1 MQIKFQVMKGGILL
15 KEEILSQEVIKVGRN
30 PGCHLLI
37 EDEDISGTHA
47 VIEVGG
53 PGQVFVNDLGGI
65 TGTLVNGQPV
75 GRSVLNNGDSIYFGS
90 IEVRVIF
97 LEAQQMV
104 GAPASGFSSTQLG
117 QAPAT
122 PGVQPGPTSE
132 MPMAPLSQ
140 APAMAQPT
148 SAPFPM
154 QNQMPAMQQQMSSS
168 PAMPQFQQP
177 MGMPQAQ
184 QPAMAVPASMPAAPI
199 SQAPAGFQAAAVD
212 LSIVEDATRQA
223 TEVVVLW
230 NGSVLTVNHYKPD
243 EKKPV
248 NYYIGEDPTCDFPIP
263 AEALNGQTKVPLVIN
278 QLGGAATVTIL
289 PNVQGDVTYEDGS
302 RVSVQE
308 LASSGQVA
316 PSSDI
321 SGGFSF
327 NLPSKARVKMDLG
340 PWSFLVNSVASP
352 RKFVAPIEFDWS
364 SQIYTGF
371 SLIMHF
377 VFLAL
382 IYFIPPDPEGLSLD
396 LLAENNRFVKYMLTP
411 PEVQQDEIPEWLK
424 KDKQD
429 EKQGGKGKRHK
440 GEEGQMGKRD
450 AKKTD
455 NHYGIKGPKD
465 NPDPHMARSMAKEM
479 AKNAGILSYLSAA
492 NAPTSPF
499 GRDTALG
506 VDPENALGALMG
518 NQVGENFGYGGLGLR
533 GTGRGGGGTGEGT
546 IGLGNLNT
554 IGHGGG
560 GGSGSG
566 YGRGAGGLGGRRG
579 SAPRIRSGAAMV
591 KGSLSKEVIRRIVHR
606 HINEVKFCYERQ
618 LAKRPDLS
626 GRVAVKFIIS
636 GTGAVQMAAVASSTL
651 GDPSVENCIAQAVR
665 RWTFPQ
671 PEGGGI
677 VIVTYPFQLTAP
689 EG

>member
-1 MQIKFQVMKGGILL
+1 MSAVSITFKVTRNGELL
-15 KEEILSQEVIKVGRN
+15 KEETLTQDVIKIGKMASS
-30 PGCHLLI
+30 HLQI
-37 EDEDISGTHA
+37 DDEGISRMHA

-53 PGQVFVNDLGGI
+53 PDQVHVIDLGSQ
-65 TGTLVNGQPV
+65 TGTLVNGKKVNKAPLASGDKVTLGGVEVEVTFAAAAEQPAA
-75 GRSVLNNGDSIYFGS
+75 D
-90 IEVRVIF
+90 
-97 LEAQQMV
+97 EAA
-104 GAPASGFSSTQLG
+104 APAPAPPVVAPTAAVAPPAFQPQTAAAPEVPAA
-117 QAPAT
+117 APAAST
-122 PGVQPGPTSE
+122 AGVTAG
-132 MPMAPLSQ
+132 
-140 APAMAQPT
+140 
-148 SAPFPM
+148 
-154 QNQMPAMQQQMSSS
+154 
-168 PAMPQFQQP
+168 
-177 MGMPQAQ
+177 
-184 QPAMAVPASMPAAPI
+184 SMFI
-199 SQAPAGFQAAAVD
+199 D
-212 LSIVEDATRQA
+212 LNTVEDVTKQA
-223 TEVVVLW
+223 IEVVVMW
-230 NGSVLTVNHYKPD
+230 NYSVLQVRHYKA
-243 EKKPV
+243 EQKKPE
-248 NYYIGEDPTCDFPIP
+248 NFYIGEDFTADFPLP
-263 AEALNGQTKVPLVIN
+263 AEQLQGQTKIPLVIN
-278 QLGGAATVTIL
+278 QPGGGATVNIPQGFT
-289 PNVQGDVTYEDGS
+289 GDVTGEDGS
-302 RVSVQE
+302 RTPI
-308 LASSGQVA
+308 ADMISSGQLQS
-316 PSSDI
+316 SSDVP
-321 SGGFSF
+321 GGHSIA
-327 NLPSKARVKMDLG
+327 LPPKGRIKLDFG
-340 PWSFLVNSVASP
+340 PWSFLVNAVP
-352 RKFVAPIEFDWS
+352 NPKKFVAPLQFNWTA
-364 SQIYTGF
+364 QIYSGF
-371 SLIMHF
+371 SLILHA
-377 VFLAL
+377 VFLFL

-396 LLAENNRFVKYMLTP
+396 LLDESNRFIKYMLNP
-411 PEVQQDEIPEWLK
+411 AEVQQDEIPEWLK
-424 KDKQD
+424 KDKKDD
-429 EKQGGKGKRHK
+429 EQGGKGKRHK

-479 AKNAGILSYLSAA
+479 AKTAGILSYLSSA

-579 SAPRIRSGAAMV
+579 KAPRIRSGAAMV

-606 HINEVKFCYERQ
+606 HINEVKFCYEKQ
-618 LAKRPDLS
+618 LAQRPDLA
-626 GRVAVKFIIS
+626 GRVAIKFIIS

-651 GDPSVENCIAQAVR
+651 GNAQVENCIAQAVR

>member
-1 MQIKFQVMKGGILL
+1 MSTVQLRFEVFKAGALIR
-15 KEEILSQEVIKVGRN
+15 EEFLSQEVIKIGRT
-30 PGCHLLI
+30 PGSHLLV
-37 EDEDISGTHA
+37 DDDDVSGTHA

-53 PGQVFVNDLGGI
+53 VGQIFINDLGGI
-65 TGTLVNGQPV
+65 TGTKVNGQPV
-75 GRSVLNNGDSIYFGS
+75 GRAGLNNGDVITFGS
-90 IEVRVIF
+90 IDIRVSISG
-97 LEAQQMV
+97 EAQQPVAAPPMAV
-104 GAPASGFSSTQLG
+104 PSQPPQMAQTMAQPPMTYSQPPQMAQTMAQPPMAAPAAPPMQTQLG
-117 QAPAT
+117 QPAMAMPAAMSTANVAPA
-122 PGVQPGPTSE
+122 
-132 MPMAPLSQ
+132 AA
-140 APAMAQPT
+140 APAMSFPT
-148 SAPFPM
+148 
-154 QNQMPAMQQQMSSS
+154 
-168 PAMPQFQQP
+168 
-177 MGMPQAQ
+177 
-184 QPAMAVPASMPAAPI
+184 
-199 SQAPAGFQAAAVD
+199 AAVD
-212 LSIVEDATRQA
+212 LSSVEDVSKQS

-230 NGSVLTVNHYKPD
+230 NGSVLQVNHYLPD

-248 NYYIGEDPTCDFPIP
+248 NFYIGEDPTCDFPIP
-263 AEALNGQTKVPLVIN
+263 PEVLNGQTKCALVIN
-278 QLGGAATVTIL
+278 QLGGASAVTFI
-289 PNVQGDVTYEDGS
+289 PNAQGDVTFEDGRRLS
-302 RVSVQE
+302 LQE
-308 LASSGQVA
+308 VVASGQV
-316 PSSDI
+316 SSSAEV
-321 SGGFSF
+321 SGGYTF
-327 NLPSKARVKMDLG
+327 NLPSRARVKMDVG
-340 PWSFLVNSVASP
+340 PWSFLVNSVPAP
-352 RKFVAPIEFDWS
+352 RKFVAPMELDWS

-371 SLIMHF
+371 SLILHA

-382 IYFIPPDPEGLSLD
+382 VYFIPPDPEGLSLD

-411 PEVQQDEIPEWLK
+411 PEVQQDEVPEWLK

-429 EKQGGKGKRHK
+429 EQQGGKGKRHK

-579 SAPRIRSGAAMV
+579 SVPSIRSGAAMV

-618 LAKRPDLS
+618 LATRPDLS
-626 GRVAVKFIIS
+626 GRVSVKFIIS
-636 GTGAVQMAAVASSTL
+636 GTGAVQMAAVESSTL
-651 GDPSVENCIAQAVR
+651 GDPSVENCIASAVR

>member
-1 MQIKFQVMKGGILL
+1 MIAMQIKFEIFKGGMLV
-15 KEEILSQEVIKVGRN
+15 KEEILGQEVIKVGRN
-30 PGCHLLI
+30 PGSHLLI
-37 EDEDISGTHA
+37 NDEDVSGTHA

-53 PGQVFVNDLGGI
+53 PGQIFINDLGGI

-75 GRSVLNNGDSIYFGS
+75 GRSALNSGDTISFGS
-90 IEVRVIF
+90 VDLRVIF
-97 LEAQQMV
+97 IEAQQV
-104 GAPASGFSSTQLG
+104 AAPPAMNFASTQLG
-117 QAPAT
+117 QAPVYPQAAT
-122 PGVQPGPTSE
+122 PSQ
-132 MPMAPLSQ
+132 MPVMPSAMPSH
-140 APAMAQPT
+140 APAMAQPISSVPSMT
-148 SAPFPM
+148 QPAVPM
-154 QNQMPAMQQQMSSS
+154 MPQVQQQ
-168 PAMPQFQQP
+168 
-177 MGMPQAQ
+177 MGMPQ
-184 QPAMAVPASMPAAPI
+184 QPMMSASVPMATAPV
-199 SQAPAGFQAAAVD
+199 SQAPMGFQVAAVD
-212 LSIVEDATRQA
+212 LSTVEDVSRQA

-243 EKKPV
+243 EKKPC
-248 NYYIGEDPTCDFPIP
+248 NFYIGEDPSCDFPIP

-278 QLGGAATVTIL
+278 HLGGAATVTIL
-289 PNVQGDVTYEDGS
+289 PNVQGDVTYEDGN
-302 RVSVQE
+302 RVSVHE

-327 NLPSKARVKMDLG
+327 NLPTRARVKMDLG
-340 PWSFLVNSVASP
+340 PWSFLINSVASP

-371 SLIMHF
+371 SLIMHA

-411 PEVQQDEIPEWLK
+411 PEVQQDEVPEWLK

-429 EKQGGKGKRHK
+429 EQQGGKGKRHK

-579 SAPRIRSGAAMV
+579 SAPSIRSGAAMV

-651 GDPSVENCIAQAVR
+651 GDPGVENCIAQAVR

>member
-1 MQIKFQVMKGGILL
+1 MSTVQLKFEVFKAGALIR
-15 KEEILSQEVIKVGRN
+15 EEVLSQEVIKIGRT
-30 PGCHLLI
+30 PGSHLQI
-37 EDEDISGTHA
+37 DDDDVSGTHA
-47 VIEVGG
+47 VVEIGG
-53 PGQVFVNDLGGI
+53 GQIFINDLGGN
-65 TGTLVNGQPV
+65 TGTKVNGQPV
-75 GRSVLNNGDSIYFGS
+75 GRAGLNSGDVVTFGS
-90 IEVRVIF
+90 IDIRVSV
-97 LEAQQMV
+97 L
-104 GAPASGFSSTQLG
+104 GSTQP
-117 QAPAT
+117 APGLNVPT
-122 PGVQPGPTSE
+122 MVQPGQQPVQPGQSASPMMPPMGQAAFSQPPTA
-132 MPMAPLSQ
+132 APGPALTAAMQS
-140 APAMAQPT
+140 APPAAASGSFGTAAAQPAVST
-148 SAPFPM
+148 AG
-154 QNQMPAMQQQMSSS
+154 MSY
-168 PAMPQFQQP
+168 P
-177 MGMPQAQ
+177 
-184 QPAMAVPASMPAAPI
+184 V
-199 SQAPAGFQAAAVD
+199 AAVD
-212 LSIVEDATRQA
+212 LNTIEDVSKQS

-230 NGSVLTVNHYKPD
+230 NGSVLLVKHYLPD

-248 NYYIGEDPTCDFPIP
+248 NFCIGENPTCDFPIP
-263 AEALNGQTKVPLVIN
+263 RDVLNGQTKCALVVN
-278 QLGGAATVTIL
+278 QPGGASSVTLL
-289 PNVQGDVTYEDGS
+289 PNAQGDVTFEDGS
-302 RVSVQE
+302 RTSLQDVISSGGA
-308 LASSGQVA
+308 ASSAEV
-316 PSSDI
+316 P
-321 SGGFSF
+321 GGFSF
-327 NLPSKARVKMDLG
+327 NLPARARVKIDIG
-340 PWSFLVNSVASP
+340 PWSFLVNSVPCP
-352 RKFVAPIEFDWS
+352 RKFVAPLEFDWS

-371 SLIMHF
+371 SLILHA

-382 IYFIPPDPEGLSLD
+382 VYLIPPDPDGLSLD

-411 PEVQQDEIPEWLK
+411 PEVQQDEVPEWLK
-424 KDKQD
+424 KDKKD
-429 EKQGGKGKRHK
+429 EQQGGKGKRHK

-450 AKKTD
+450 SKKTD

-499 GRDTALG
+499 GQDTALG

-518 NQVGENFGYGGLGLR
+518 NQVGANFGYGGLGLR

-579 SAPRIRSGAAMV
+579 SAPKIRSGAAMV

-618 LAKRPDLS
+618 LSKRPDLS

-651 GDPSVENCIAQAVR
+651 GDPTVENCIASAVR

>member
-1 MQIKFQVMKGGILL
+1 MSAMQIKFDVMKGGMLL

-30 PGCHLLI
+30 PGSHLLI
-37 EDEDISGTHA
+37 DDEDVSATHA
-47 VIEVGG
+47 VIEVSG
-53 PGQVFVNDLGGI
+53 PGQIFVNDLGGI

-75 GRSVLNNGDSIYFGS
+75 GRAALNSGDLVSFGS
-90 IEVRVIF
+90 IEVRVTFIGM
-97 LEAQQMV
+97 EQPAVGPAPAMGSTVAMGQPAMPAAPVVQPAAPAPIP
-104 GAPASGFSSTQLG
+104 GAPTMQMGAPPMQS
-117 QAPAT
+117 QAPAAPIMQQNMPPVMPNQT
-122 PGVQPGPTSE
+122 MSQP
-132 MPMAPLSQ
+132 PMGQPPMSQAPIAAPAMGQ
-140 APAMAQPT
+140 APAMA
-148 SAPFPM
+148 PM
-154 QNQMPAMQQQMSSS
+154 A
-168 PAMPQFQQP
+168 FQ
-177 MGMPQAQ
+177 G
-184 QPAMAVPASMPAAPI
+184 
-199 SQAPAGFQAAAVD
+199 GAVD
-212 LSIVEDATRQA
+212 LNTVEDVTKQA

-263 AEALNGQTKVPLVIN
+263 VEMLNGQTKVPLVVN
-278 QLGGAATVTIL
+278 QLGGAATVTLL
-289 PNVQGDVTYEDGS
+289 PNVQGDVTFEDGS
-302 RVSVQE
+302 RQSIQD
-308 LASSGQVA
+308 LAGSGQVA
-316 PSSDI
+316 PSSEI

-327 NLPSKARVKMDLG
+327 NLPTKARVKMDLG
-340 PWSFLVNSVASP
+340 PWSFLVNSVPSP
-352 RKFVAPIEFDWS
+352 RKFVAPIQFDWS

-371 SLIMHF
+371 SLIMHA

-411 PEVQQDEIPEWLK
+411 PEVQQDEVPEWLK

-429 EKQGGKGKRHK
+429 EQQGGKGKRHK

-579 SAPRIRSGAAMV
+579 SAPSIRSGAAMV

-651 GDPSVENCIAQAVR
+651 GDPGVENCIAQAVR

>member
-1 MQIKFQVMKGGILL
+1 MSGLSIKLEAIKNGEPLTE
-15 KEEILSQEVIKVGRN
+15 KTLSQNVIKIGKMAS
-30 PGCHLLI
+30 CHLQI
-37 EDEDISGTHA
+37 DDESISRMHA
-47 VIEVGG
+47 VIEVSDAGE
-53 PGQVFVNDLGGI
+53 VHIVDLGSAS
-65 TGTLVNGQPV
+65 GTLVNGKKVNKAPV
-75 GRSVLNNGDSIYFGS
+75 RSGDTLMLGNVEI
-90 IEVRVIF
+90 RVTFDEGDAEMAASPPDKYEEEPSAGPPIPPPV
-97 LEAQQMV
+97 A
-104 GAPASGFSSTQLG
+104 APPIPPQR
-117 QAPAT
+117 
-122 PGVQPGPTSE
+122 
-132 MPMAPLSQ
+132 MP
-140 APAMAQPT
+140 
-148 SAPFPM
+148 SAP
-154 QNQMPAMQQQMSSS
+154 
-168 PAMPQFQQP
+168 
-177 MGMPQAQ
+177 
-184 QPAMAVPASMPAAPI
+184 PAAR
-199 SQAPAGFQAAAVD
+199 SFSAPPPAAYFD
-212 LSIVEDATRQA
+212 LSTVEDVTKQA
-223 TEVVVLW
+223 TEVVVMW
-230 NGSVLTVNHYKPD
+230 NGSVLQVYHYQTDMKAP
-243 EKKPV
+243 ETF
-248 NYYIGEDPTCDFPIP
+248 YIGEDPTCDFPIP
-263 AEALNGQTKVPLVIN
+263 AESLKGQTKVPLVHA
-278 QLGGAATVTIL
+278 QPGGSASATIL
-289 PNVQGDVTYEDGS
+289 PGAQGDVTYEDGR
-302 RVSVQE
+302 RVGLAE
-308 LASSGQVA
+308 LVSNGQAQSSSEF
-316 PSSDI
+316 P
-321 SGGFSF
+321 GGYNF
-327 NLPSKARVKMDLG
+327 NIPSKSRVKMDFES
-340 PWSFLVNSVASP
+340 WTFLVNSVANP
-352 RKFVAPIEFDWS
+352 RPFVAPMEFNWT

-371 SLIMHF
+371 SLILHAI
-377 VFLAL
+377 FLFL

-396 LLAENNRFVKYMLTP
+396 LLDDSNRFIKYMLNP
-411 PEVQQDEIPEWLK
+411 PEVQQEEVPEWLK
-424 KDKQD
+424 KDKSDDQ
-429 EKQGGKGKRHK
+429 QGGKGKRHK

-479 AKNAGILSYLSAA
+479 AKSAGILSYLSSA

-579 SAPRIRSGAAMV
+579 RAPRIRSGAAMV

-618 LAKRPDLS
+618 LAQRPDLS
-626 GRVAVKFIIS
+626 GRVSVKFIIS

-651 GDPSVENCIAQAVR
+651 GDPQVENCIAQAVR

-677 VIVTYPFQLTAP
+677 VIVTYPFMLTSP

>member
-1 MQIKFQVMKGGILL
+1 VSAMQIKFDVLKGGVLL

-30 PGCHLLI
+30 PGSHLLI
-37 EDEDISGTHA
+37 DDEDVSATHA

-75 GRSVLNNGDSIYFGS
+75 GRAALNSGDTVSFGS
-90 IEVRVIF
+90 IDVRVTF
-97 LEAQQMV
+97 FVAEQAVSAPPMGATLAMGQAPMQMPAAQPGQATMAMPQAV
-104 GAPASGFSSTQLG
+104 SQPPAMAQPMM

-122 PGVQPGPTSE
+122 PTMQMPGSIVSQP
-132 MPMAPLSQ
+132 PMMSQMTPSQAPQMASRSPGQMISQ
-140 APAMAQPT
+140 APAMA
-148 SAPFPM
+148 
-154 QNQMPAMQQQMSSS
+154 
-168 PAMPQFQQP
+168 
-177 MGMPQAQ
+177 
-184 QPAMAVPASMPAAPI
+184 PAAF
-199 SQAPAGFQAAAVD
+199 SGAAVD
-212 LSIVEDATRQA
+212 LSTVEDVTRQA

-243 EKKPV
+243 EKKPE
-248 NYYIGEDPTCDFPIP
+248 NFYIGEDPTCNFPIP
-263 AEALNGQTKVPLVIN
+263 AEMLNGQTKVPLVIN
-278 QLGGAATVTIL
+278 QLGGAATVTLL
-289 PNVQGDVTYEDGS
+289 PNVQGDVTFEDGS
-302 RVSVQE
+302 RRTIQE
-308 LASSGQVA
+308 LVNSGQVA

-321 SGGFSF
+321 SGGFAF
-327 NLPSKARVKMDLG
+327 NLPTKARVKMDLG
-340 PWSFLVNSVASP
+340 PWSFLVNSVPSP
-352 RKFVAPIEFDWS
+352 RKFVAPIQFDWS

-371 SLIMHF
+371 SLIMHA

-411 PEVQQDEIPEWLK
+411 PEVQQDEVPEWLK

-429 EKQGGKGKRHK
+429 DQQGGKGKRHK

-579 SAPRIRSGAAMV
+579 SAPSIRSGAAMV

-606 HINEVKFCYERQ
+606 HINEVKFCYERE
-618 LAKRPDLS
+618 LSKRPDLS

-651 GDPSVENCIAQAVR
+651 GDPGVENCIAQAVR
-665 RWTFPQ
+665 RWAFPQ

>member
-1 MQIKFQVMKGGILL
+1 M
-15 KEEILSQEVIKVGRN
+15 
-30 PGCHLLI
+30 
-37 EDEDISGTHA
+37 
-47 VIEVGG
+47 
-53 PGQVFVNDLGGI
+53 
-65 TGTLVNGQPV
+65 
-75 GRSVLNNGDSIYFGS
+75 
-90 IEVRVIF
+90 
-97 LEAQQMV
+97 
-104 GAPASGFSSTQLG
+104 
-117 QAPAT
+117 
-122 PGVQPGPTSE
+122 
-132 MPMAPLSQ
+132 
-140 APAMAQPT
+140 
-148 SAPFPM
+148 
-154 QNQMPAMQQQMSSS
+154 
-168 PAMPQFQQP
+168 
-177 MGMPQAQ
+177 
-184 QPAMAVPASMPAAPI
+184 
-199 SQAPAGFQAAAVD
+199 
-212 LSIVEDATRQA
+212 
-223 TEVVVLW
+223 
-230 NGSVLTVNHYKPD
+230 
-243 EKKPV
+243 
-248 NYYIGEDPTCDFPIP
+248 
-263 AEALNGQTKVPLVIN
+263 
-278 QLGGAATVTIL
+278 
-289 PNVQGDVTYEDGS
+289 
-302 RVSVQE
+302 
-308 LASSGQVA
+308 
-316 PSSDI
+316 
-321 SGGFSF
+321 
-327 NLPSKARVKMDLG
+327 
-340 PWSFLVNSVASP
+340 
-352 RKFVAPIEFDWS
+352 EFDWS

-371 SLIMHF
+371 SLIMHA

-429 EKQGGKGKRHK
+429 EQQGGKGKRHK

-651 GDPSVENCIAQAVR
+651 GDPGVENCIAQAVR

>member
-1 MQIKFQVMKGGILL
+1 MSAMQINFKVLKEGALL
-15 KEEILSQEVIKVGRN
+15 KDLTLTQEVIKIGRA
-30 PGCHLLI
+30 PGCHLQI
-37 EDEDISGTHA
+37 DDDDVSGTHA
-47 VIEVGG
+47 VIEVGSAG
-53 PGQVFVNDLGGI
+53 DVFINDLGGI
-65 TGTLVNGQPV
+65 TGTMVNGQPV
-75 GRSVLNNGDSIYFGS
+75 GRAAINDGDTIAIGD
-90 IEVRVIF
+90 IEVRVTFMGAARTSMVEQFQAASSSQPSPIPG
-97 LEAQQMV
+97 AQAGAPPAIPGAAPSQPPAEPAGVPLAPKEPAAPAGMPV
-104 GAPASGFSSTQLG
+104 PMGLAPTAMGAAQPVANEPLAPASF
-117 QAPAT
+117 PA
-122 PGVQPGPTSE
+122 V
-132 MPMAPLSQ
+132 
-140 APAMAQPT
+140 
-148 SAPFPM
+148 
-154 QNQMPAMQQQMSSS
+154 
-168 PAMPQFQQP
+168 
-177 MGMPQAQ
+177 
-184 QPAMAVPASMPAAPI
+184 
-199 SQAPAGFQAAAVD
+199 AVD
-212 LSIVEDATRQA
+212 LSTVEDVSRQA
-223 TEVVVLW
+223 TEVVVMW
-230 NGSVLTVNHYKPD
+230 NGSVLMVNHYTAD
-243 EKKPV
+243 EKETKV
-248 NYYIGEDPTCDFPIP
+248 FNIGEDPTCDFPIP
-263 AEALNGQTKVPLVIN
+263 PEVLNGQTKLPLAMCSPG
-278 QLGGAATVTIL
+278 GGASVTIL
-289 PNVQGDVTYEDGS
+289 PGAMGEVTYDAGNAVPLAEAGATPGS
-302 RVSVQE
+302 
-308 LASSGQVA
+308 
-316 PSSDI
+316 
-321 SGGFSF
+321 SF
-327 NLPSKARVKMDLG
+327 NLPAKARVKQDLG
-340 PWSFLVNSVASP
+340 SWSFLVNSVPHP
-352 RKFVAPIEFDWS
+352 RKFVAPMEFDWT

-371 SLIMHF
+371 SFLMHAI
-377 VFLAL
+377 FLFL

-396 LLAENNRFVKYMLTP
+396 LLAENNRFIKYMLEP

-424 KDKQD
+424 KDKED
-429 EKQGGKGKRHK
+429 EQQGGKGKRHK

-579 SAPRIRSGAAMV
+579 SVPRIRSGAAMV

-606 HINEVKFCYERQ
+606 HINEVKFCYERK
-618 LAKRPDLS
+618 LAQRPDLS
-626 GRVAVKFIIS
+626 GRVAIKFIIS

>member
-1 MQIKFQVMKGGILL
+1 MSTVQLKFEVFKAGTLIR
-15 KEEILSQEVIKVGRN
+15 EELLSQEVIKIGRT
-30 PGCHLLI
+30 PGSHLMI
-37 EDEDISGTHA
+37 DDDDVSGTHA
-47 VIEVGG
+47 VIEVAGV
-53 PGQVFVNDLGGI
+53 GQIFINDLGGV
-65 TGTLVNGQPV
+65 TGTRVNGQPV
-75 GRSVLNNGDSIYFGS
+75 GRAGLNNGDVISFGS
-90 IEVRVIF
+90 IDIRVSIF
-97 LEAQQMV
+97 GVDQPAVAQPA
-104 GAPASGFSSTQLG
+104 APAP
-117 QAPAT
+117 QAAAYPNMMQQPQQPAVM
-122 PGVQPGPTSE
+122 PQQPQQP
-132 MPMAPLSQ
+132 PMMQQPQ
-140 APAMAQPT
+140 QPMAQPVT
-148 SAPFPM
+148 YSQPPVAA
-154 QNQMPAMQQQMSSS
+154 PAMQQPATPSAA
-168 PAMPQFQQP
+168 PAMHAPAAAPSFG
-177 MGMPQAQ
+177 MGNVGMA
-184 QPAMAVPASMPAAPI
+184 QPAAAAAGYAPI
-199 SQAPAGFQAAAVD
+199 AVD
-212 LSIVEDATRQA
+212 LSSVEDASKQA

-230 NGSVLTVNHYKPD
+230 NGSVLQVNHYLPD
-243 EKKPV
+243 AKKPV
-248 NYYIGEDPTCDFPIP
+248 NFYIGEDPTCDFPIP
-263 AEALNGQTKVPLVIN
+263 PEVLNGQTKCALVVN
-278 QLGGAATVTIL
+278 QLGGAATVTFV
-289 PNVQGDVTYEDGS
+289 PNAQGDVTFEDGT
-302 RVSVQE
+302 RVGLQE
-308 LASSGQVA
+308 LVAAGRVGASSEVQ
-316 PSSDI
+316 
-321 SGGFSF
+321 GGYAF
-327 NLPSKARVKMDLG
+327 NLPSRARVKMDVG
-340 PWSFLVNSVASP
+340 PWSFLVNSVPSP
-352 RKFVAPIEFDWS
+352 RKFVAPMEFDWS

-371 SLIMHF
+371 SLILHA

-382 IYFIPPDPEGLSLD
+382 VYFIPPDPEGLSLD

-411 PEVQQDEIPEWLK
+411 PEVQQDEVPEWLK

-429 EKQGGKGKRHK
+429 EQQGGKGKRHK

-499 GRDTALG
+499 GQDTALG

-579 SAPRIRSGAAMV
+579 SVPSIRSGAAMV

-618 LAKRPDLS
+618 LATRPDLS
-626 GRVAVKFIIS
+626 GRVSIKFIIS
-636 GTGAVQMAAVASSTL
+636 GTGAVQMAAVESSTL
-651 GDPSVENCIAQAVR
+651 GDPSVENCIAGAVR

-689 EG
+689 ES

>member
-1 MQIKFQVMKGGILL
+1 MQIYFQVLKGGALL
-15 KEEILSQEVIKVGRN
+15 QEVSLSQEVIKIGRAQ
-30 PGCHLLI
+30 GCHLQI
-37 EDEDISGTHA
+37 DDDDVSGTHA
-47 VIEVGG
+47 VIEVGSAG
-53 PGQVFVNDLGGI
+53 DVFINDLGGV

-75 GRSVLNNGDSIYFGS
+75 GRAAINNGDTVSIGS
-90 IEVRVIF
+90 IHIRITFAGVEAAATPSMVDQMRVGQPAMPGAAPSQP
-97 LEAQQMV
+97 LTAPQGMTSQPPVMASQPPVMQQAGM
-104 GAPASGFSSTQLG
+104 PASAGMAAG
-117 QAPAT
+117 
-122 PGVQPGPTSE
+122 G
-132 MPMAPLSQ
+132 MAPLAA
-140 APAMAQPT
+140 APADMGTASP
-148 SAPFPM
+148 SFP
-154 QNQMPAMQQQMSSS
+154 
-168 PAMPQFQQP
+168 
-177 MGMPQAQ
+177 
-184 QPAMAVPASMPAAPI
+184 AVS
-199 SQAPAGFQAAAVD
+199 VD
-212 LSIVEDATRQA
+212 LSTVEDISRQA
-223 TEVVVLW
+223 TEVVVVW
-230 NGSVLTVNHYKPD
+230 NGSVLQVNHYTAD
-243 EKKPV
+243 EKKPESFC
-248 NYYIGEDPTCDFPIP
+248 IGEDPTCDFPIP
-263 AEALNGQTKVPLVIN
+263 AEVLNGQTKVALVMN
-278 QLGGAATVTIL
+278 PVGGGASVTVL
-289 PNVQGDVTYEDGS
+289 PGAAGTVSDEAGNQMAITDMAQPGQSFSLPARS
-302 RVSVQE
+302 RVKQ
-308 LASSGQVA
+308 
-316 PSSDI
+316 
-321 SGGFSF
+321 
-327 NLPSKARVKMDLG
+327 DLG
-340 PWSFLVNSVASP
+340 QWSFLVNSVPHPKRFA
-352 RKFVAPIEFDWS
+352 APMEFDWS

-371 SLIMHF
+371 SFIMHA
-377 VFLAL
+377 VFLFL

-396 LLAENNRFVKYMLTP
+396 LLAENNRFIKYMLEP

-424 KDKQD
+424 KDKED
-429 EKQGGKGKRHK
+429 EQQGGKGKRHK

-465 NPDPHMARSMAKEM
+465 NPDPHMARSMVKEM

-626 GRVAVKFIIS
+626 GRVAIKFIIS

-677 VIVTYPFQLTAP
+677 VIVTYPFQLTSP
-689 EG
+689 QG